1 MTSKQLKNKNS
12 TLNKKTHKVLYVH
25 TLRPVDRTFL
35 YLFDI
40 LHYLTRKP
48 LDGEFVRLISTQQCL
63 FNLSLSRLLLVFKKK
78 PDQKTGRPDPSVA
91 AIFS

>member
-40 LHYLTRKP
+40 LQS
-48 LDGEFVRLISTQQCL
+48 FVSSDSSSIWP
-63 FNLSLSRLLLVFKKK
+63 V
-78 PDQKTGRPDPSVA
+78 PP
-91 AIFS
+91 